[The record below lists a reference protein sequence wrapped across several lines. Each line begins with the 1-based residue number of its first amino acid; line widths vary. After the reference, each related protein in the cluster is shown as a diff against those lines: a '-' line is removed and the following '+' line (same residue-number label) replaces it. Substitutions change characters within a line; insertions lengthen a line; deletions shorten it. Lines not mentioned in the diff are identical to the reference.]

1 VDDGDIEEDMAD
13 IQKAYEELEVIIK
26 NYNIINYIKLL
37 YFYIDNVIYVYICT
51 N

>member
-26 NYNIINYIKLL
+26 IHNIIYYIK
-37 YFYIDNVIYVYICT
+37 
-51 N
+51 